1 MLRIVNRFS
10 LPTLRSFSSRIT
22 IDNIN
27 QHIRTADYAVRGEV
41 VIRANEIDAEM
52 KKGKKWMSP

>member
-1 MLRIVNRFS
+1 MLRIVNRLS

-41 VIRANEIDAEM
+41 TTSTSTFALLTMLSAERL
-52 KKGKKWMSP
+52 

>member
-52 KKGKKWMSP
+52 KKGKRG

>member
-27 QHIRTADYAVRGEV
+27 QHIRTATTSTSTFALLTMLS
-41 VIRANEIDAEM
+41 AERL
-52 KKGKKWMSP
+52 